1 MASLVRID
9 DTEDE
14 RNRRYSEEEDSD
26 DIFYPSGEEDDD
38 STELSS
44 LAGSGSEE
52 SVDGESYFYADD
64 PVIQPDNRVFK
75 RALLVLLS
83 ISFCVI
89 VLVLASLLLIFL
101 PSRGEDDSDRVVVEG
116 PYQHNLR
123 VSIPDRECSYDV
135 HSPMGCTADVNDVIG
150 CQVGCG
156 FTDLGL
162 QCGLNVTLEWRDVN
176 VTDFNQWIYLMATID
191 GEHWWQTGF
200 AQPLLAGGPIIIGNQ
215 TVEVDDDDEH
225 RTSGEV
231 VITDGCFGSPYQEL
245 IVVACL
251 SSEEIT
257 KGKFF
262 HWFPKDLC
270 NATYGI
276 CIPTNNVALLPHDQC
291 NGEEWE
297 GNTFESKWNAPYWS
311 SASMVMPLPMI
322 TAAMTMMVVLG
333 GWCSGEWSEKQRA
346 QRGSQPTR

>member
-101 PSRGEDDSDRVVVEG
+101 PSRG
-116 PYQHNLR
+116 
-123 VSIPDRECSYDV
+123 
-135 HSPMGCTADVNDVIG
+135 
-150 CQVGCG
+150 
-156 FTDLGL
+156 
-162 QCGLNVTLEWRDVN
+162 
-176 VTDFNQWIYLMATID
+176 
-191 GEHWWQTGF
+191 
-200 AQPLLAGGPIIIGNQ
+200 
-215 TVEVDDDDEH
+215 
-225 RTSGEV
+225 
-231 VITDGCFGSPYQEL
+231 
-245 IVVACL
+245 
-251 SSEEIT
+251 
-257 KGKFF
+257 
-262 HWFPKDLC
+262 
-270 NATYGI
+270 
-276 CIPTNNVALLPHDQC
+276 
-291 NGEEWE
+291 
-297 GNTFESKWNAPYWS
+297 
-311 SASMVMPLPMI
+311 
-322 TAAMTMMVVLG
+322 
-333 GWCSGEWSEKQRA
+333 
-346 QRGSQPTR
+346 